1 MVVILPVVSGNE
13 PKIAVRPERYNIL
26 TAPDN
31 PIYVG
36 ILASDPTN
44 IEIYT
49 SDDLT
54 TPKYSGTVNAGY
66 NPIMVLSNNP
76 FSIPTGQDGSMNYVL
91 VKHGDESY
99 RINMFY
105 VRTTPSDP
113 VIYFKDENGN
123 RLYGNV
129 NFGCIRYGLIQQY
142 YGDMF
147 IHHVSKQKLQN
158 LGLDSSSC
166 FLEFISYANGGK
178 YYAILSIDELESKIG
193 TNTSIDFILSP
204 SPDGRAIV
212 VIEYDITVLADL
224 LKKKIKYIGDYLGKA
239 LDFILSYGSS
249 GIEFIL
255 NYQNTVA
262 RTVSK
267 FLGINYPI
275 IKVEVEGGIM
285 RVYYSQ
291 DIAPMAIATAIAVA
305 SLGAGVA
312 WFIASGGLVRITSI
326 IASTINAV
334 VTSYTISRVTEE
346 RAKLYKEASD
356 YCRSNTATPDQYIE
370 CVSSISSTFDTAL
383 SDNTLDAAIE
393 LNKEYLNLNT
403 KLNDMQSK
411 TLLYGIGG
419 VTLGLL
425 LSRR

>member
-1 MVVILPVVSGNE
+1 MIELPVIPGNE
-13 PKIAVRPERYNIL
+13 PKIAIRPERYNIL

-36 ILASDPTN
+36 ILASDTTN
-44 IEIYT
+44 VEIYT

-54 TPKYSGTVNAGY
+54 TPKYTGTVNPGY
-66 NPIMVLSNNP
+66 NPITVLSTNP
-76 FSIPTGQDGSMNYVL
+76 FSIPPGQDGSMNYLL

-99 RINMFY
+99 KMNMFY
-105 VRTTPSDP
+105 VRTDTTDP
-113 VIYFKDENGN
+113 VVYFKDENGN

-129 NFGCIRYGLIQQY
+129 NFACLRYGLIQQY

-147 IHHVSKQKLQN
+147 IHHVTKQKLQN
-158 LGLDSSSC
+158 LGLDPSSC

-178 YYAILSIDELESKIG
+178 YYIVLSINELEQKIG
-193 TNTSIDFILSP
+193 TNSSIDFILSP
-204 SPDGRAIV
+204 VPDGRAII
-212 VIEYDITVLADL
+212 VIEYNLTVLADL
-224 LKKKIKYIGDYLGKA
+224 IKKKINYVGDYLGKA
-239 LDFILSYGSS
+239 LDFILNYGSS

-255 NYQNTVA
+255 NYQNNVA
-262 RTVSK
+262 RMISK

-291 DIAPMAIATAIAVA
+291 DIAPMTIAAAIAISA
-305 SLGAGVA
+305 LGIGVG
-312 WFIASGGLVRITSI
+312 WFIASGGIERVTSI
-326 IASTINAV
+326 IASSITTA
-334 VTSYTISRVTEE
+334 VTSYTITKVTEE
-346 RAKLYKEASD
+346 RAKLYQDASD
-356 YCRSNTATPDQYIE
+356 YCRSNTATPDQYVE
-370 CVSSISSTFDTAL
+370 CVNSITSTIDTAL
-383 SDNTLDAAIE
+383 TDTSIDAAIQ

-403 KLNDMQSK
+403 KLNSVQSK